1 MDYSTRMAE
10 DQEKMTTHFN
20 KLVEVVYEA
29 NHWARQDKAELVTA
43 AHVNKAIQSKLQRSA
58 MVEEHLQEID

>member
-29 NHWARQDKAELVTA
+29 NHCQTG
-43 AHVNKAIQSKLQRSA
+43 
-58 MVEEHLQEID
+58 